1 MDSILTSVKKLLGI
15 AEEYTAFD
23 PDIIM
28 SINSVFAILEQLG
41 VGPDGGFFISD
52 ATATWKDYFGDSKD
66 IEHNEAVKNY
76 IGLKVKLMF
85 DPPTSSTVMQATTN
99 LTSELEWRLN
109 VACDKTHGYSGS
121 GSSSGSDSD
130 CEKAIDDLLR
140 VILNGKY

>member
-1 MDSILTSVKKLLGI
+1 MESILTSVKKLLGI

-41 VGPDGGFFISD
+41 VGPDGGFSITDSS
-52 ATATWKDYFGDSKD
+52 TTWNDYFGASED
-66 IEHNEAVKNY
+66 IEQNEAVKNY
-76 IGLKVKLMF
+76 IALKVKLMF

-109 VACDKTHGYSGS
+109 VACDKTHGHG
-121 GSSSGSDSD
+121 GSDSSTSSD
-130 CEKAIDDLLR
+130 CEKAIDDLLK

>member
-1 MDSILTSVKKLLGI
+1 MESILTSVKKLLGI

-41 VGPDGGFFISD
+41 VGPDGGFSITDSS
-52 ATATWKDYFGDSKD
+52 TTWNDYFGASED
-66 IEHNEAVKNY
+66 IEQNEAVKNY
-76 IGLKVKLMF
+76 IALKVKLMF

-109 VACDKTHGYSGS
+109 VRSEEHTSELQSRFDLVCRLLL
-121 GSSSGSDSD
+121 
-130 CEKAIDDLLR
+130 EK
-140 VILNGKY
+140 K

>member
-1 MDSILTSVKKLLGI
+1 MESILTSVKKLLGI

-41 VGPDGGFFISD
+41 VGPDGGFSITDSS
-52 ATATWKDYFGDSKD
+52 TTWNDYFGASED
-66 IEHNEAVKNY
+66 IEQNEAVKNY
-76 IGLKVKLMF
+76 IALKVKLMF
-85 DPPTSSTVMQATTN
+85 DTPTSSTVMQATTN

-109 VACDKTHGYSGS
+109 VACDKTHGYG
-121 GSSSGSDSD
+121 GSDSSTSSD
-130 CEKAIDDLLR
+130 CEKAIDDLLK

>member
-1 MDSILTSVKKLLGI
+1 MESILTSVKKLLGI

-41 VGPDGGFFISD
+41 VGPDGGFSITDSS
-52 ATATWKDYFGDSKD
+52 TTWNDYFEASED
-66 IEHNEAVKNY
+66 IEQNEAVKNY
-76 IGLKVKLMF
+76 IALKVKLMF

-109 VACDKTHGYSGS
+109 VACDKTHGYG
-121 GSSSGSDSD
+121 GSDSSTSSD
-130 CEKAIDDLLR
+130 CEKAIDDLLK

>member
-1 MDSILTSVKKLLGI
+1 MESILTSVKKLLGI

-41 VGPDGGFFISD
+41 VGPDGGFSITDSS
-52 ATATWKDYFGDSKD
+52 TTWNDYFGASED
-66 IEHNEAVKNY
+66 IEQNEAVKNY
-76 IGLKVKLMF
+76 IALKVKLMF
-85 DPPTSSTVMQATTN
+85 DLPTSSTVMQATMN

-109 VACDKTHGYSGS
+109 VACDKTHGYG
-121 GSSSGSDSD
+121 GSDSSTSSD
-130 CEKAIDDLLR
+130 CEKAIDDLLK

>member
-41 VGPDGGFFISD
+41 VGPDGGFSITDLS
-52 ATATWKDYFGDSKD
+52 TTWNDYFGASEDV
-66 IEHNEAVKNY
+66 EQNEAVKNY
-76 IGLKVKLMF
+76 IALKVKLMF

-109 VACDKTHGYSGS
+109 VACDKTHGYG
-121 GSSSGSDSD
+121 GSDSSTSSD
-130 CEKAIDDLLR
+130 CEKAIDDLLK

>member
-1 MDSILTSVKKLLGI
+1 MDSILVSVKKLLGI

-41 VGPDGGFFISD
+41 VGPDGGFSITDSS
-52 ATATWKDYFGDSKD
+52 TTWNDYFGASED
-66 IEHNEAVKNY
+66 IEQNEAVKNY
-76 IGLKVKLMF
+76 IALKVKLMF

-109 VACDKTHGYSGS
+109 VACDKTHGYG
-121 GSSSGSDSD
+121 GSDSSTSSD
-130 CEKAIDDLLR
+130 CEKAIDDLLK

>member
-1 MDSILTSVKKLLGI
+1 MESILTSVKKLLGI

-23 PDIIM
+23 LDIIM

-41 VGPDGGFFISD
+41 VGPDGGFSIIDSS
-52 ATATWKDYFGDSKD
+52 TTWNDYFGASED
-66 IEHNEAVKNY
+66 IEQNEAVKNY
-76 IGLKVKLMF
+76 IALKVKLMF

-109 VACDKTHGYSGS
+109 VACDKTHGYG
-121 GSSSGSDSD
+121 GSDSSTSSD
-130 CEKAIDDLLR
+130 CEKAIDDLLK

>member
-1 MDSILTSVKKLLGI
+1 MESILTSVKKLLGI

-41 VGPDGGFFISD
+41 VGPDGGFSITDSS
-52 ATATWKDYFGDSKD
+52 TTWNDYFGASED
-66 IEHNEAVKNY
+66 IEQNEAVKNY
-76 IGLKVKLMF
+76 IALKVKLMF
-85 DPPTSSTVMQATTN
+85 DPPASSTVMQATTN

-109 VACDKTHGYSGS
+109 VACDKTHGYG
-121 GSSSGSDSD
+121 GSDSSTSSD
-130 CEKAIDDLLR
+130 CEKAIDDLLK

>member
-41 VGPDGGFFISD
+41 VGPDGGFSITDSS
-52 ATATWKDYFGDSKD
+52 TTWNDYFGASED
-66 IEHNEAVKNY
+66 IEQNEAVKNY
-76 IGLKVKLMF
+76 IALKVKLMF
-85 DPPTSSTVMQATTN
+85 DLPTSSTVMQATTN

-109 VACDKTHGYSGS
+109 VACDKTHGYG
-121 GSSSGSDSD
+121 GSDSSTSSD
-130 CEKAIDDLLR
+130 CEKAIDDLLK

>member
-1 MDSILTSVKKLLGI
+1 MESILTSVKKLLGI

-41 VGPDGGFFISD
+41 VGPDGGFSITDSS
-52 ATATWKDYFGDSKD
+52 TTWNDYFRASED
-66 IEHNEAVKNY
+66 IEQNEAVKNY
-76 IGLKVKLMF
+76 IALKVKLMF
-85 DPPTSSTVMQATTN
+85 DPPMSSTVMQATTN

-109 VACDKTHGYSGS
+109 VACDKTHGYG
-121 GSSSGSDSD
+121 GSDSSTSSD
-130 CEKAIDDLLR
+130 CEKAIDDLLK

>member
-23 PDIIM
+23 LDIIM

-41 VGPDGGFFISD
+41 VGPDGRFSITDSS
-52 ATATWKDYFGDSKD
+52 TTWNDYFGASED
-66 IEHNEAVKNY
+66 IEQNEAVKNY
-76 IGLKVKLMF
+76 IALKVKLMF

-109 VACDKTHGYSGS
+109 VACDKTHGYG
-121 GSSSGSDSD
+121 GSDSSTSSD
-130 CEKAIDDLLR
+130 CEKAIDDLLK

>member
-1 MDSILTSVKKLLGI
+1 MESILTSVKKLLGI

-41 VGPDGGFFISD
+41 VGPDGGFSITDSSM
-52 ATATWKDYFGDSKD
+52 TWNDYFGASED
-66 IEHNEAVKNY
+66 IEQNEAVKNY
-76 IGLKVKLMF
+76 IALKVKLMF

-109 VACDKTHGYSGS
+109 VACDKTHGYG
-121 GSSSGSDSD
+121 GSDSSTSSD
-130 CEKAIDDLLR
+130 CEKAIDDLLK

>member
-1 MDSILTSVKKLLGI
+1 MESILTSVKKLLGI

-28 SINSVFAILEQLG
+28 SINSAFAILEQLG
-41 VGPDGGFFISD
+41 VGPDGGFFITDSS
-52 ATATWKDYFGDSKD
+52 TTWNDYFGASED
-66 IEHNEAVKNY
+66 IEQNEAVKNY
-76 IGLKVKLMF
+76 IALKVKLMF

-121 GSSSGSDSD
+121 DSSTSSD
-130 CEKAIDDLLR
+130 CEKAIDDLLK